1 MKRVLQIIVIFIVFI
16 IAGYLLSFPCQVK
29 LDIKPKSCPNPLNVK
44 SKGVKGVKGVLPVA
58 ILGGTAYGFFLNV
71 DSINV
76 STIRLEGVAP
86 IRWKIKDVA
95 TLVEDGECN
104 CTTKKGRDGFPD
116 LVLKFDKQEIV
127 EAIGPVC
134 DGDTVMLSL
143 SEGSRLLDG
152 TWIHGGDCVIIKA
165 KAKKPKAFDANALGK
180 AVSSGVPDKFYLDQN
195 YPNPFNPE
203 TKISYCLP
211 EGFQVRLIIYNLIG
225 QEVQTIVNNF
235 QPAGYY
241 QVIWNGRDN
250 QGRLASSGI
259 YIYRLTAGTF
269 TQTKRMVLLR

>member
-1 MKRVLQIIVIFIVFI
+1 MKRFLLIVITFIIFI

-29 LDIKPKSCPNPLNVK
+29 LDIKPKSCPNPLNIK
-44 SKGVKGVKGVLPVA
+44 SKGVLPVA
-58 ILGGTAYGFFLNV
+58 ILGGTVVDGFFLNV

-76 STIRLEGVAP
+76 CTVRLEGVAP
-86 IRWKIKDVA
+86 IRWSIEDVGA
-95 TLVEDGECN
+95 PSEDSQDGCG
-104 CTTKKGRDGFPD
+104 CTTEGPDGIPD

-143 SEGSRLLDG
+143 SEGSSLLDG
-152 TWIHGGDCVIIKA
+152 SWIHGGDCVIIKA
-165 KAKKPKAFDANALGK
+165 KAKAKASDANALGK

-203 TKISYCLP
+203 TKISYRLP
-211 EGFQVRLIIYNLIG
+211 EGIQVRLTIYNLIG

-241 QVIWNGRDN
+241 QVIWKGMDN

-259 YIYRLTAGTF
+259 YIYQLTAGTF
-269 TQTKRMVLLR
+269 TQTKKMVLLR